1 YVVKQREEEL
11 QTIITEEKLKPE
23 DTRRFLENAFRE
35 GEVKTTGTEI
45 DKLMPPASRFGSGG
59 RAKKKQ
65 NVIEK
70 LKVFGEKFFGIGGS
84 ITFVEQEPEVYN
96 INVDTNLP
104 MVGESLDALNQKQM
118 T

>member
-1 YVVKQREEEL
+1 
-11 QTIITEEKLKPE
+11 
-23 DTRRFLENAFRE
+23 
-35 GEVKTTGTEI
+35 
-45 DKLMPPASRFGSGG
+45 

-70 LKVFGEKFFGIGGS
+70 LKVFVEKFFAMGGS